1 MTTSKLSTYENEFNQ
16 VISIKAKFE
25 YIISLFKEFQNQAL
39 MALDISAEWTE
50 EAEEDFEE
58 LGGFLSEK
66 MQSLHDDLSD

>member
-1 MTTSKLSTYENEFNQ
+1 MTRSKLSTYENELNQ
-16 VISIKAKFE
+16 LTTIKDKFE

-58 LGGFLSEK
+58 LGDFLYEK
-66 MQSLHDDLSD
+66 MQSLHAGLSG